1 MLKSKKKTSNSNNL
15 KIERKIIS
23 SISKI
28 LGVKNEVLV
37 KKNDFR
43 KFKEWDS
50 LKHLEI
56 ITQLT
61 KIVGNKIS
69 SNRNLSEETNLKK
82 ILSIIKK

>member
-1 MLKSKKKTSNSNNL
+1 MLKSRKKSSNSNNL
-15 KIERKIIS
+15 KIERKIIT

-61 KIVGNKIS
+61 KIAGNKID

>member
-61 KIVGNKIS
+61 KIAGNKID

-82 ILSIIKK
+82 ILLIIKK

>member
-1 MLKSKKKTSNSNNL
+1 VLKSKKKTSNSNIL
-15 KIERKIIS
+15 KIERKIIA

-61 KIVGNKIS
+61 KIAGKKID
-69 SNRNLSEETNLKK
+69 SNRNLSEVTNLKK